1 MSRPLVVIPACTK
14 VINDLT
20 FDAVARVYTSAVAEL
35 AHCQPVIVPLD
46 TSLADISAVL
56 AIADG
61 ILLTGSVSNV
71 APDIYGDE
79 PPISPDHLDPA
90 RDAVTLPL
98 VKTAIERKLPLF
110 AICRGFQEVNVA
122 LGGTLHQA
130 VHTAG
135 PYNDHRA
142 EYGKPADVRFR
153 AKHTL
158 KLKDDLRDWIGQDE
172 ILVNSLHGQGINK
185 LAQGLRPQAHAE
197 DGLVEAVLG
206 PDGHPFFLGVQW
218 HPEWGAKSN
227 PISVK
232 LFERFGAAVKSKAS

>member
-14 VINDLT
+14 VINQLT
-20 FDAVARVYTSAVAEL
+20 FDAVARVYTTAVAEV
-35 AHCQPVIVPLD
+35 AKCQPIIVPLD
-46 TSLADISAVL
+46 TSLADIKSVL
-56 AIADG
+56 RVANG

-71 APDIYGDE
+71 SPSLYGDE
-79 PPISPDHLDPA
+79 PPIMADMLDPA

-98 VKTAIERKLPLF
+98 VKTAIEMQLPLF

-130 VHTAG
+130 VHAAG

-142 EYGKPADVRFR
+142 EYGKPPDVRFR

-172 ILVNSLHGQGINK
+172 ILVNSLHGQGIK
-185 LAQGLRPQAHAE
+185 TLAPGLRPQAHAE

-232 LFERFGAAVKSKAS
+232 LFERFGAAAQRNAS